1 MGQNVHGPIVVH
13 YNKKE
18 KCDVLSMFLYLEVH
32 SLCKV
37 NLNVE
42 DLFIPFHVEF
52 WNENVSGSDRLVT
65 ASQTGTDIFQTG
77 IYSYLL
83 KS

>member
-13 YNKKE
+13 YNQKE
-18 KCDVLSMFLYLEVH
+18 KRDVLSMFLYLEVH
-32 SLCKV
+32 SWCEV

-42 DLFIPFHVEF
+42 DLFIPFHFKF

-77 IYSYLL
+77 I
-83 KS
+83 